1 MNECDCYGVR
11 RYNYLAALPRS
22 GFDPVILGTSV
33 VIFRTTLSL
42 IEATNPQT
50 LSLVMVVWWCGGV
63 VVVV

>member
-1 MNECDCYGVR
+1 MNKCDCYGVR

-50 LSLVMVVWWCGGV
+50 LSLLMGVVWWCDCNGIF
-63 VVVV
+63 

>member
-1 MNECDCYGVR
+1 MNVIVMVYGGITIWQPCR
-11 RYNYLAALPRS
+11 
-22 GFDPVILGTSV
+22 FDPVILGTSV

>member
-1 MNECDCYGVR
+1 MNVIVMVYGG
-11 RYNYLAALPRS
+11 YNYLAALPPS

-50 LSLVMVVWWCGGV
+50 LIS
-63 VVVV
+63 